1 LGLIR
6 SPYFLTAIWSKVSA
20 AFNQGSGLS
29 WLAQEASLFV
39 FGNALMDSTSTQ
51 MSTLNGQYLKDIVA
65 MCSLTVDQHMLQSR
79 IIIVSSIVSKSLGG
93 RLDEGIRQEL
103 LVRAITSGI
112 SATDDI
118 VKVSCVIAINRFASE
133 PKKYRALSQYQTALF
148 GLIASLTN
156 DAAEDTPSLLME
168 FFLRVVKID
177 PENAISSPDVLK
189 LLLALVSKDTANIDL
204 TMEARDVLEELVA
217 DATASGSFNT
227 IAENIFASLFPVLN
241 SVPNFDYTP
250 DFMLALELIS
260 GVIDKGPT
268 PLPAQV
274 PELLLDPLYT
284 IIMNSTDPQILQGA
298 SEAFSALVEHGS
310 DQLKIQKSAQFGQDG
325 PQMILAVAS
334 RLLNPTLEESAALAA
349 GRLVS
354 AIISQFNIAL
364 GEILDQLLKAT
375 ALRLASAESLSLQEV
390 SLAHDHNLIRC

>member
-1 LGLIR
+1 
-6 SPYFLTAIWSKVSA
+6 
-20 AFNQGSGLS
+20 
-29 WLAQEASLFV
+29 
-39 FGNALMDSTSTQ
+39 
-51 MSTLNGQYLKDIVA
+51 
-65 MCSLTVDQHMLQSR
+65 
-79 IIIVSSIVSKSLGG
+79 
-93 RLDEGIRQEL
+93 
-103 LVRAITSGI
+103 
-112 SATDDI
+112 
-118 VKVSCVIAINRFASE
+118 
-133 PKKYRALSQYQTALF
+133 
-148 GLIASLTN
+148 
-156 DAAEDTPSLLME
+156 ME

-334 RLLNPTLEESAALAA
+334 RLLDPTLEESAALAA